1 MNRSMMATMGVS
13 VLSLL
18 LATTP
23 FALEKEHKV
32 TQSEKGYRTTQ
43 PAQRSTEPRGTTMRQ
58 DENEKLP
65 MRMSRGSKL
74 IGADVENT
82 QGEDLGDITDIVIN
96 RADGS
101 VVYAVL
107 SAGGFLGIG
116 DKYFAI
122 PMEAF
127 KPAADDEDKLIL
139 DIDKQRLSNAPGFDK
154 NNWPDMANEE
164 WGSQI
169 YAYYGISPSWAQR
182 EARQQQ
188 QAKGAYTSPSTT
200 ARQMEA
206 IPAKVQNV
214 DKNNGTATVE
224 LRIPETLRQDL
235 EAGDSVEV
243 MLHKNMPQ
251 SKPMHQ
257 KQ

>member
-1 MNRSMMATMGVS
+1 MHRSIMATMGVS
-13 VLSLL
+13 VLSLF

-23 FALEKEHKV
+23 FALEKEHK
-32 TQSEKGYRTTQ
+32 TAQ
-43 PAQRSTEPRGTTMRQ
+43 PPQRSTDSRGTTMRQ
-58 DENEKLP
+58 DEHEKLP

-82 QGEDLGDITDIVIN
+82 QGEDLGDISDIVMN

-116 DKYFAI
+116 EKYFAI

-127 KPAADDEDKLIL
+127 RAAADDDDKLIL
-139 DIDKQRLSNAPGFDK
+139 DIDKERLSNAPGFDK
-154 NNWPDMANEE
+154 NHWPDMANER

-169 YAYYGISPSWAQR
+169 HAYYGVSPSWEQR
-182 EARQQQ
+182 AARQQQ
-188 QAKGAYTSPSTT
+188 QAKESYTSPGTT
-200 ARQMEA
+200 AGQMEA
-206 IPAKVQNV
+206 VSAKVQNV
-214 DKNNGTATVE
+214 DKSNGTATVQ

-243 MLHKNMPQ
+243 MLHKDMSQ